1 MKNLIIAA
9 VVATSFTAGAAYAD
23 GLGFGGYGEYAIE
36 AETFEFGLNTSYE
49 IDALT
54 LSAEAVFTKP
64 SGVDL
69 DFTEVTV
76 GASLAVQENVSVYTE
91 VLFDSELD
99 YDEASI
105 GVSFSF

>member
-36 AETFEFGLNTSYE
+36 SETLEFGLNASYE

-54 LSAEAVFTKP
+54 LSTEAVFTKP
-64 SGVDL
+64 NGVDL

-76 GASLAVQENVSVYTE
+76 GAAYALDGNVSLYTE
-91 VLFDSELD
+91 VLFDSEFE
-99 YDEASI
+99 YDEATI